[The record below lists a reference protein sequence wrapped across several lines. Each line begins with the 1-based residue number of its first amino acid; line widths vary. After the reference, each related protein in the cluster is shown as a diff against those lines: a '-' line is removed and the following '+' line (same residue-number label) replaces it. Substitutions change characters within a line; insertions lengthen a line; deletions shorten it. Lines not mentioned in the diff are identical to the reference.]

1 MEPCDTDLRS
11 RLKNGD
17 LTLEERKKIA
27 IGVKKGDEYLKQI
40 GIHHY
45 DKKPENILLKQGEA
59 KWIDFGSST
68 ARSLWKIGLSKMGY
82 ARTGSR
88 YQFDFYL
95 CKL

>member
-1 MEPCDTDLRS
+1 MIKHFVNIEVFSKRDKKKEDCLGWITIMEPCDTDLRS

-45 DKKPENILLKQGEA
+45 DKKPENILLKQ
-59 KWIDFGSST
+59 
-68 ARSLWKIGLSKMGY
+68 
-82 ARTGSR
+82 
-88 YQFDFYL
+88 
-95 CKL
+95 